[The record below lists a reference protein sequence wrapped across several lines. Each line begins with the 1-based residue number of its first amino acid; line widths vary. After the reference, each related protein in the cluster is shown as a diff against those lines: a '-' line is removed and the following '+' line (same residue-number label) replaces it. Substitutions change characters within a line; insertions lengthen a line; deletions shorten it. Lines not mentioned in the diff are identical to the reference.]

1 MKKDSPHALI
11 ACGGLDPANVI
22 LNCSA
27 MFDKYIQ
34 TGATA
39 SYYALSSGTHVWV
52 GSAIE
57 TAAEDWLAERL
68 AKNPPPI
75 FPGE

>member
-1 MKKDSPHALI
+1 
-11 ACGGLDPANVI
+11 
-22 LNCSA
+22 

-34 TGATA
+34 AGATA
-39 SYYALSSGTHVWV
+39 SYYALSSGTHVRV

-57 TAAEDWLAERL
+57 QASMDWLAERL
-68 AKNPPPI
+68 AKKPPPI